1 MNNWKINREKGLSR
15 DGLFC
20 IKRKNRI
27 FVVRII
33 QKLPYRMNS
42 IQWPEIHYGFPAVF
56 FVSFCEFDEKV
67 LDKTFLRL
75 QLCIS
80 LAVYDLIDPVDVR
93 IA

>member
-1 MNNWKINREKGLSR
+1 
-15 DGLFC
+15 
-20 IKRKNRI
+20 
-27 FVVRII
+27 
-33 QKLPYRMNS
+33 MNS
-42 IQWPEIHYGFPAVF
+42 LQWPEIHYGFPAVF

>member
-1 MNNWKINREKGLSR
+1 MN
-15 DGLFC
+15 
-20 IKRKNRI
+20 
-27 FVVRII
+27 
-33 QKLPYRMNS
+33 P

-80 LAVYDLIDPVDVR
+80 LLVYDLINSVNIR